1 MKSLNLGPSL
11 DSEAGHDHD
20 DHGDHD
26 DHADHDHHDHRG
38 LRLGQKSTAET
49 NTTWDQVKKPK
60 KKKMADAE
68 IPHVDAN
75 LQEQLTN
82 INNSNQKYL
91 E

>member
-11 DSEAGHDHD
+11 DSEAGGH
-20 DHGDHD
+20 DHD
-26 DHADHDHHDHRG
+26 DHADHDHRG

-68 IPHVDAN
+68 ITHVDAN

-82 INNSNQKYL
+82 INNKNI
-91 E
+91 